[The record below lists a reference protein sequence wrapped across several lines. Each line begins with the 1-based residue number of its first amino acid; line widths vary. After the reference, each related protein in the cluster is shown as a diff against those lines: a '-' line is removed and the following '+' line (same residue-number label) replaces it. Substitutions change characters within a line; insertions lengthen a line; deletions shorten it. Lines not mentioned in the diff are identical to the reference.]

1 MRWDAEQHRL
11 QEIDAATRT
20 VWTAMIH
27 IYTLVSTPQTFRL
40 FTACCVVLGASARCF
55 GFRGECVCFMAFLSR
70 HTSRAPSR
78 SQTSTTDSCLS
89 VRLFPR
95 SVAASNLFATG
106 ANLNII
112 YDQTQKSGDRGCAGQ
127 TRSGVGT
134 LIALIKFMALV
145 ERLLLN
151 CARPKQF
158 IGLGQPTHGRKMRET
173 GLKNGGYR
181 L

>member
-1 MRWDAEQHRL
+1 M
-11 QEIDAATRT
+11 
-20 VWTAMIH
+20 
-27 IYTLVSTPQTFRL
+27 RL
-40 FTACCVVLGASARCF
+40 FYGVSVPTY
-55 GFRGECVCFMAFLSR
+55 E
-70 HTSRAPSR
+70 PSR
-78 SQTSTTDSCLS
+78 SQTLTTDSRLS
-89 VRLFPR
+89 VRLFPH

-158 IGLGQPTHGRKMRET
+158 IGLGTADTWE
-173 GLKNGGYR
+173 KNA
-181 L
+181 